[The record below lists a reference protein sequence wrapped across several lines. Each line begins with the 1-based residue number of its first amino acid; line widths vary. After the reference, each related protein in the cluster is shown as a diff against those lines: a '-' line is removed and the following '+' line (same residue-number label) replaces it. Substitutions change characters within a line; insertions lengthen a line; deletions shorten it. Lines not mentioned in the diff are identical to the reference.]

1 MREPSKSK
9 SRMAPHRIDE
19 GRRTKS
25 PAPSQ
30 TLTDTAVRLLA
41 ALGLSTDHAARKSTT
56 ER

>member
-19 GRRTKS
+19 GRRIKS

-41 ALGLSTDHAARKSTT
+41 ALGLSADHAARKSTT